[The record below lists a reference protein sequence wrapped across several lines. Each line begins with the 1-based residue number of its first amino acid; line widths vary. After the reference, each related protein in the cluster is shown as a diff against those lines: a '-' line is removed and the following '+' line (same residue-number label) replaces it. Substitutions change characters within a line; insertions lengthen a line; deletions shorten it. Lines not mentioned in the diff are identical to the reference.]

1 MSDALHIDGS
11 QGEGGGQVLRSSLSL
26 ALCTGRP
33 FVIDNIRAGRKKPG
47 LLRQHKTCVQAAAQ
61 IGCAQAEGAELG
73 SRRLAFTPGA
83 IVHGHYRFSVGSAG
97 SAMLVLQTIL
107 PPLLVTE
114 GRSVVVLEGGTHNPF
129 APPFDFLDR
138 VFAPAI
144 EKMGGRLSL
153 TLERAGFFPAG
164 GGRVVVEIEGGHLE
178 PAAFVERSG
187 ELSLRARA
195 LVANLPFKVAERE
208 LKVVRS
214 TFGLSREAAVGE
226 ELKGPGPG
234 NALLIE
240 ASFAEGRELVV
251 GFGEKGLPAEKV
263 AKRAAAELQRWI
275 DSGVPVGR
283 HLADQLMVPLALAGG
298 GRFLTQPL
306 SLHASTNLD
315 VIQRFL
321 PELRIERRD
330 EGERVRVIIGRGA

>member
-1 MSDALHIDGS
+1 VSTTLHIDGS

-26 ALCTGRP
+26 ALCTGQP
-33 FVIDNIRAGRKKPG
+33 FVIENIRAGRKKPG

-73 SRRLAFTPGA
+73 SRRLSFSPGA
-83 IVHGHYRFSVGSAG
+83 VVHGHYRFSVGSAG

-144 EKMGGRLSL
+144 EKMGGRLGL
-153 TLERAGFFPAG
+153 KLERAGFFPAG
-164 GGRVVVEIEGGHLE
+164 GGRVVVDIEGGGLK
-178 PAAFVERSG
+178 PAGFVERSDVTVT
-187 ELSLRARA
+187 ARA

-214 TFGLSREAAVGE
+214 AFGLGRDAAVGE

-263 AKRAAAELQRWI
+263 AKRAVGELQQWI

-283 HLADQLMVPLALAGG
+283 HLADQLMVPMALAGG
-298 GRFLTQPL
+298 GRFLTQSL
-306 SLHASTNLD
+306 SLHATTNLD
-315 VIQRFL
+315 VIQTFL
-321 PELRIERRD
+321 PDLQVMRRE
-330 EGERVRVIIGRGA
+330 EGERVRVIIGRGV